1 MLEMDIARHIDTASR
16 LSPKSAAIASRL
28 LAKSA
33 ALLAPEAGT
42 ALHSALQ
49 ARSSRSEELSG
60 SDLMVLVTHDLP
72 SPSPFGFAF
81 ETANHR
87 MARQWFRDVMEDQ
100 ALRRQLPG
108 SLER

>member
-1 MLEMDIARHIDTASR
+1 MDLARHIDTASR
-16 LSPKSAAIASRL
+16 LSPKSAAIALRL

-33 ALLAPEAGT
+33 ALLAPEAET

-49 ARSSRSEELSG
+49 AKSSRSEELSG

-87 MARQWFRDVMEDQ
+87 MARQWIKNVMEDQ
-100 ALRRQLPG
+100 ALRKHPSGGLDG
-108 SLER
+108 